1 MNNQEEKAYY
11 RGCIVALCASGAL
24 WLVLLSV
31 LGVL

>member
-1 MNNQEEKAYY
+1 MNQQEERAYY